1 MGLEAPT
8 ALRDS
13 SEPRV
18 MRRKSKSKSKM
29 KSNLDG
35 PRFTAAIYRAVQ
47 ATPHPAH
54 ATGPSQQMWGTTD
67 TQPSLIIVMMVW
79 GWTIRILFISS

>member
-8 ALRDS
+8 ALRDP

-35 PRFTAAIYRAVQ
+35 PRFTAAI
-47 ATPHPAH
+47 
-54 ATGPSQQMWGTTD
+54 
-67 TQPSLIIVMMVW
+67 
-79 GWTIRILFISS
+79 